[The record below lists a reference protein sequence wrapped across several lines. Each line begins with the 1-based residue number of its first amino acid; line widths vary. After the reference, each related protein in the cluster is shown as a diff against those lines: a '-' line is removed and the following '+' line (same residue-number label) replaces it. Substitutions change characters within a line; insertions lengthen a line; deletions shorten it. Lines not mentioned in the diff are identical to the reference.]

1 MSGAARAVDS
11 VLRSPYLDLI
21 ARNAGRLTIRSSSQ
35 TTRQTRMSHTS
46 SCMFL
51 SKLFPYSA
59 ATMRVYTFDVSRS
72 SSFRIDITFALLSS
86 ECTTTTLIDSSSAIY
101 KTTSRLLLSLLAC
114 SLPSSRLPF
123 TLTLVLALALRS
135 FQRNR
140 PLLQAAHNLNV
151 PLPLA
156 SSKEHQLIRSIRPTR
171 PTLSLDPACIDR

>member
-1 MSGAARAVDS
+1 MPVGLQSGQAHRQLDRPGCLTLHLACFCLSYFHILLLRCGYIPLMSLVH
-11 VLRSPYLDLI
+11 LL
-21 ARNAGRLTIRSSSQ
+21 
-35 TTRQTRMSHTS
+35 
-46 SCMFL
+46 FL
-51 SKLFPYSA
+51 
-59 ATMRVYTFDVSRS
+59 
-72 SSFRIDITFALLSS
+72 IDITFALLSS